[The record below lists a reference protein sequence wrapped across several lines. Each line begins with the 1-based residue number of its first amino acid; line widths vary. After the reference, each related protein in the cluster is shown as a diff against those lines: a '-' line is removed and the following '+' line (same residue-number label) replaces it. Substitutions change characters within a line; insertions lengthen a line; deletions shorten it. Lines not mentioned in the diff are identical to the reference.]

1 MPARSAEPAYWLMKS
16 EPEEFSIDDLRKR
29 KRHHWDGVRNF
40 EARNLLRD
48 KIRVGDLVVFYH
60 SSAAPSGPAGI
71 ARVVRAGYPDFTQ
84 WRKKSAN
91 FDPKATKDAPIWYMV
106 DVAYVKAFR
115 RVIPR
120 EVLREVPALS
130 SMELWNRPRLSVTPL
145 TRREFDTIFKLGMKK
160 E

>member
-1 MPARSAEPAYWLMKS
+1 MKS
-16 EPEEFSIDDLRKR
+16 EPKEFSIDDLRKR
-29 KRHHWDGVRNF
+29 KRVHWDGVRNY

-48 KIRVGDLVVFYH
+48 KFRVGDLVVFYH
-60 SSAAPSGPAGI
+60 SNATPSGPAGI

-84 WRKKSAN
+84 WRKTSAH

-106 DVAYVKAFR
+106 DIAYVKAFN

-120 EVLREVPALS
+120 EVLREVPALR
-130 SMELWNRPRLSVTPL
+130 SMKLWVRPRLSITPL
-145 TRREFDTIFKLGMKK
+145 SRREFDTILKLGMKR